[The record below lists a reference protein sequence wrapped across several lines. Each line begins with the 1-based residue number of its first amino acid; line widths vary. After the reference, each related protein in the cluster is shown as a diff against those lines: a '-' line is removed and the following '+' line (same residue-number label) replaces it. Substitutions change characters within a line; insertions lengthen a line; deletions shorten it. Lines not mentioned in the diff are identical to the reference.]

1 MFHESG
7 TGNGMAKSV
16 SNLSGEP
23 CDAATATFA
32 IIQGMY
38 TIPSFQDIPPH
49 VHHVWIFL
57 NKTASVFW
65 EPGRTISDVQMEHI
79 FLQTKSVLLQLG
91 FTYSMTF
98 CYCIYWLTG
107 HKQAL
112 DVATVAQGKVKY
124 HSILMLSWGMSKN
137 TSNWN

>member
-38 TIPSFQDIPPH
+38 TIPSFQDLPTC

-57 NKTASVFW
+57 NKQQVYSENHGEQF
-65 EPGRTISDVQMEHI
+65 QMC
-79 FLQTKSVLLQLG
+79 K
-91 FTYSMTF
+91 
-98 CYCIYWLTG
+98 W
-107 HKQAL
+107 
-112 DVATVAQGKVKY
+112 
-124 HSILMLSWGMSKN
+124 N
-137 TSNWN
+137 TSFCKQKCSVTAGLYLLHDLLLLLLLADRA